1 MTDVAWVTLGLVGV
15 TVVYIGIVC
24 VQASQSRQFMWE
36 QIRYLMEGD
45 ITELRLK
52 KAEFLYRANERIED
66 GKTPVKYHEKYHG
79 KTSMDIIEDREK
91 QYDKTV
97 KRITKEM
104 ESSILIRWIDKL
116 IRKIWNG
123 EEANNG

>member
-1 MTDVAWVTLGLVGV
+1 MTDVGWVTLALVGV
-15 TVVYIGIVC
+15 AVVYIGVVC
-24 VQASQSRQFMWE
+24 VQVSQSRQFMWE

-45 ITELRLK
+45 ITQLRLK

-66 GKTPVKYHEKYHG
+66 GKTPVKYHG
-79 KTSMDIIEDREK
+79 KTPMDIIEDREK
-91 QYDKTV
+91 QYDETV

-104 ESSILIRWIDKL
+104 KSSILSRWIDRL